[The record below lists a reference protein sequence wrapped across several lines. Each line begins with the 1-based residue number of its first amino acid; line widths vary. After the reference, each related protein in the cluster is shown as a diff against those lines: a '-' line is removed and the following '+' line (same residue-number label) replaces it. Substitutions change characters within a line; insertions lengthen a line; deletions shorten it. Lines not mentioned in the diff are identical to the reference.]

1 MQYEIYIDSLFLLT
15 LGLNLYLLELVNG
28 ILIQTVTRKRI
39 LMGALAGSF
48 LSMIPLLLPINLR
61 MAVVS
66 GFVLSMVSMIRVA
79 FKCHGWKSYLRLI
92 ERCMIIGIFLGA
104 LIHYLLSRCSKDTH
118 MPVLGIWV
126 FAAIGFLL
134 LRGQLNRRNQ
144 WKSHCK
150 VILKNHGTI
159 IRLEGLVDTGN
170 TLIEPV
176 SGSPVAVLD
185 KKIFDNLF
193 WKQAPTGFRIIPYHS
208 IDKKNGLMPG
218 YLIPDMQVEWG
229 GICMDYQNIYVAVRP
244 EEMGNAERYSMII
257 NPKMLKKEKIG

>member
-1 MQYEIYIDSLFLLT
+1 MQYEIYIDSLFFLN

-28 ILIQTVTRKRI
+28 ILIQTVARKRI
-39 LMGALAGSF
+39 FIGAMAGSL
-48 LSMIPLLLPINLR
+48 LSVIPILLPINL
-61 MAVVS
+61 MLAAIL
-66 GFVLSMVSMIRVA
+66 GFVLSMAGMIRIA
-79 FKCHGWKSYLRLI
+79 FKCRGWRSYLQLI

-104 LIHYLLSRCSKDTH
+104 LIQYLLYRCNPDTH
-118 MPVLGIWV
+118 MPILGIWV

-134 LRGQLNRRNQ
+134 LRGQLNRKSQ

-150 VILKNHGTI
+150 VMLRNQGTT
-159 IRLEGLVDTGN
+159 IRIEGLVDTGN

-193 WKQAPTGFRIIPYHS
+193 WKQAPAGFRIIPYRS

-218 YLIPDMQVEWG
+218 YLIPEMQVEWE

-244 EEMGNAERYSMII
+244 EEMESAERYPMII